1 MSLRTKVLSG
11 VFWTGSARVLSQITN
26 WAISI
31 VVIRLLT
38 PADYG
43 LLAMATVFLSFVVM
57 FAEAGMGVALIQAKD
72 LNEAVLRSAF
82 GAIIAI
88 SVALVALMYL
98 AAPFIAAFYDEARVT
113 AVVRVTSL
121 NMLLSMF
128 CIIPGAVLAR
138 DLDFKRQAVVSV
150 GSNLFGGLC
159 TLGMAFSGYGV
170 WALVAGQLTMHACL
184 AIGLNAISPFLKW
197 PDFSLRGAR
206 ATLAFGGKVTASRVL
221 WFFSSQA
228 DILIGGKMLGKELLG
243 IYSVSMHVASLP
255 VQRIASLINSV
266 AVAAFASIQDDRKRV
281 AEYLLKSIRLVSLV
295 SFPVLWGIA
304 SVSDEAVSVLLGP
317 AWSDAVVPLR
327 LLALLMPLR
336 MLGAILPSATDGMG
350 RPDISLRNL
359 TLASVVMPPA
369 FFVGCHWGIVGLAA
383 SWVLIYPLIVLQN
396 LHRTAQ
402 AVGIRITRFFAAVW
416 KPLAAGAFMVGTV
429 TAARLALPL
438 DLPDPVRLGLLVA
451 SGIAAYGSASLVMN
465 REGLLELRDLLRRF

>member
-11 VFWTGSARVLSQITN
+11 VFWTGSARVLSQITS

-43 LLAMATVFLSFVVM
+43 LLAMATVVLSFVVI

-98 AAPFIAAFYDEARVT
+98 AAPFIAAFYDEDRVT
-113 AVVRVTSL
+113 AVVRVTAL

-128 CIIPGAVLAR
+128 CIIPGSVLAR

-150 GSNLFGGLC
+150 GSNLLGGLC
-159 TLGMAFSGYGV
+159 TLAMALSGYGV
-170 WALVAGQLTMHACL
+170 WALVAGQLMMHACM

-197 PDFSLRGAR
+197 PDFSLRGGR

-221 WFFSSQA
+221 WFLSSQA

-243 IYSVSMHVASLP
+243 VYSVSMHVASLP

-304 SVSDEAVSVLLGP
+304 SVSNEAVSVLLGP

-336 MLGAILPSATDGMG
+336 MMGALLPSATDGTG

-359 TLASVVMPPA
+359 ALASVVMPPA

-402 AVGIRITRFFAAVW
+402 AVGIRTAHFFVAMW
-416 KPLAAGAFMVGTV
+416 KPFAAGAFMVGTV
-429 TAARLALPL
+429 TAARFALPL
-438 DLPDPVRLGLLVA
+438 DLQDPARLGLLVA
-451 SGIAAYGSASLVMN
+451 SGIAAYGGASLVMN
-465 REGLLELRDLLRRF
+465 REGLLELRDLLRRS

>member
-1 MSLRTKVLSG
+1 
-11 VFWTGSARVLSQITN
+11 
-26 WAISI
+26 
-31 VVIRLLT
+31 
-38 PADYG
+38 
-43 LLAMATVFLSFVVM
+43 
-57 FAEAGMGVALIQAKD
+57 
-72 LNEAVLRSAF
+72 
-82 GAIIAI
+82 
-88 SVALVALMYL
+88 
-98 AAPFIAAFYDEARVT
+98 
-113 AVVRVTSL
+113 
-121 NMLLSMF
+121 
-128 CIIPGAVLAR
+128 
-138 DLDFKRQAVVSV
+138 
-150 GSNLFGGLC
+150 
-159 TLGMAFSGYGV
+159 
-170 WALVAGQLTMHACL
+170 
-184 AIGLNAISPFLKW
+184 
-197 PDFSLRGAR
+197 
-206 ATLAFGGKVTASRVL
+206 L

-317 AWSDAVVPLR
+317 TWSDAVVPLR

-336 MLGAILPSATDGMG
+336 MMGALLPSATDGMG

-359 TLASVVMPPA
+359 TLASVLMPPA

-402 AVGIRITRFFAAVW
+402 AVGIRTTCFFTAVW

-438 DLPDPVRLGLLVA
+438 DLPDPARLGLLVA
-451 SGIAAYGSASLVMN
+451 SGIAAYGGASLVMN
-465 REGLLELRDLLRRF
+465 REGLLELRDLLRRS